1 MARGVR
7 STTTVLTIALSAAP
21 IADALG
27 SCPPS
32 SLPALPDLT
41 ADREACTD
49 DCNSDG
55 FCCTTNAGGCAQMT
69 CSGGCHLAWYSDNVS
84 ACIAACQEAN
94 SAGCTYEHQ
103 PSNDI
108 TTHVTFQTCTGHEAC
123 GCPLDGDAGF
133 DPDNVWGTSND
144 CSGGGCVRG
153 CELAA
158 TTFGH
163 AFYGRSLTDGEVA
176 FRRSQT
182 GGYEAQLEDALE
194 SLHSHIAGT
203 VELSGAQL
211 AMKAATIE
219 RHGQQLGVN
228 ETLLVRALDL
238 VDAFEASATY
248 GPLFVSS
255 GPFMRG
261 QDVGDGRDTHR
272 AMLVVQQALID
283 HAFGAPGVVAPCSIH
298 LFQGRAWLTAEYVPG
313 TCAPPADPSVVHS
326 VQLELEHPL
335 TWGHPVGYGHQDAKK
350 PTGLYLAPGAVANV
364 TAPPAVAAAGGF
376 KVLIGCQT
384 HDHAP
389 KNMHKRMDR
398 VSVTAAIDGTSTLV
412 TSPLGGGVYI
422 LVPYGA
428 SLGML
433 SVEISGGVVRAPF
446 FRRTS
451 FDQMSNADWAARR
464 TAAAPWAD
472 LETDKFLLSVPSSW
486 VYAYDDPLAL
496 LNTYDLAMDAVAEWG
511 GYPPVLREAA
521 GVHTLYLMPDLVI
534 ATPFYGTGYPQTN
547 VLYDPE
553 TDVGGNYDFWVLR
566 DPVGWS
572 TTWHELGHTQQRQE
586 AKFQYAAETEAIVN
600 FLWCYVEHVKFSVP
614 FNEAFKTTRGGDGQ
628 YEPDDAA
635 VHWMITKNFRNGN
648 EMNRDDPNQE
658 YQYQHRGYAKY
669 ADIARLFGWDAYT
682 GAYHQENL
690 DFEAGVTGPG
700 ATLAGYGYQ
709 ARTLRLSIQAGYDL
723 TPLIHFWG
731 IHPLE
736 PEALAAEH
744 SARALGPS
752 TKVRCLLLRYREL
765 VPADNAE
772 FNVFFETIYPGR
784 PNDPNDD
791 PGYGR
796 GWYNAWRDTYNE
808 THGAAAKAQVDA
820 VLALYFSGTV
830 DCAGVDTGGPGVD
843 VPKPQFQWL
852 QDFYAAQGW
861 PAAPPSPQSPPSMP
875 SQPPAPPAPPP
886 PPMPPSPPP
895 PSPPLP
901 PVPPPRPPL
910 PWPPPLPPSPPP
922 AIYDLCRADCN
933 ARGTCCN
940 GAAGSDYTTSGCAV
954 SSCLQAC
961 LLLRTPDSSY
971 YGNAD
976 AVRAFCGEV
985 TGCSR
990 GGFSQCGSCD
1000 HGSGPGV
1007 ATNSCSG
1014 NCNDAA
1020 ECVVGATLDIPS
1032 PPDPSAPP
1040 PAPGSSGGSD
1050 SPPPSPP
1057 PPSPSPPSPSPP
1069 PPSPSPPPASPS
1081 PPPPLPPP
1089 PPPSPPPP
1097 SPPPPPW
1104 EPGHQFPPPSPPSPP
1119 PPTPPPLSP
1128 SSPPV
1133 LPPSVSPLLSSPS
1146 PPLPPPRSPLDVA
1159 KPEPPATPPQPPAV
1173 PPPTPSLP
1181 LDGTSDGVE
1190 LLGVTLP
1197 AAVLFGGSGAAMLLL
1212 LLACACIVGCHRR
1225 LQQQKREAPPP
1236 VGVLSRTPTQG
1247 VLTRSPSS
1255 SIYTKMDTTT
1265 KTRLEDVCDSAVELF
1280 TGASVSVGA
1289 APPRSARD
1297 AWEMHKTDSGDSYF
1311 FNDSTGE
1318 SAWVLPDGAQVRQ
1331 VCRTERL

>member
-1 MARGVR
+1 MA
-7 STTTVLTIALSAAP
+7 IALSAAP

-32 SLPALPDLT
+32 SLPVVPDLT

-55 FCCTTNAGGCAQMT
+55 FCCTTNAGGCGQMT

-84 ACIAACQEAN
+84 TCIAACQEAN

-108 TTHVTFQTCTGHEAC
+108 TTHTTFRTCTGHEAC
-123 GCPLDGDAGF
+123 GCPVDGDAGF

-144 CSGGGCVRG
+144 CSGGGCIRG

-163 AFYGRSLTDGEVA
+163 AFYGRSLADGEVA
-176 FRRSQT
+176 YRRSQT
-182 GGYEAQLEDALE
+182 GGYEAQLADALE

-211 AMKAATIE
+211 ATEAATIE

-283 HAFGAPGVVAPCSIH
+283 HAFSAPGVVAPCSIH

-313 TCAPPADPSVVHS
+313 ACAPPSDPSVVHS

-364 TAPPAVAAAGGF
+364 TAPPALAAAGGF

-428 SLGML
+428 SLGVL

-451 FDQMSNADWAARR
+451 FDQMSNANWVARR

-521 GVHTLYLMPDLVI
+521 GVHTLYLMPDLLI
-534 ATPFYGTGYPQTN
+534 ATPLYGTGYPQTN

-553 TDVGGNYDFWVLR
+553 TDYGGNYDFWVLR
-566 DPVGWS
+566 DPVGWP

-586 AKFQYAAETEAIVN
+586 ANFQYAAETEAIVN

-635 VHWMITKNFRNGN
+635 VHWMITENFRNGN

-736 PEALAAEH
+736 PDALAAEH

-772 FNVFFETIYPGR
+772 FNAFFERLYPGR
-784 PNDPNDD
+784 PSDPNDN

-796 GWYNAWRDTYNE
+796 GWYNAWRDTFNE

-830 DCAGVDTGGPGVD
+830 DCANIDTGGPGVD
-843 VPKPQFQWL
+843 VPKPQF
-852 QDFYAAQGW
+852 
-861 PAAPPSPQSPPSMP
+861 
-875 SQPPAPPAPPP
+875 
-886 PPMPPSPPP
+886 
-895 PSPPLP
+895 
-901 PVPPPRPPL
+901 
-910 PWPPPLPPSPPP
+910 
-922 AIYDLCRADCN
+922 
-933 ARGTCCN
+933 
-940 GAAGSDYTTSGCAV
+940 
-954 SSCLQAC
+954 
-961 LLLRTPDSSY
+961 
-971 YGNAD
+971 
-976 AVRAFCGEV
+976 
-985 TGCSR
+985 
-990 GGFSQCGSCD
+990 
-1000 HGSGPGV
+1000 
-1007 ATNSCSG
+1007 
-1014 NCNDAA
+1014 
-1020 ECVVGATLDIPS
+1020 
-1032 PPDPSAPP
+1032 
-1040 PAPGSSGGSD
+1040 
-1050 SPPPSPP
+1050 
-1057 PPSPSPPSPSPP
+1057 
-1069 PPSPSPPPASPS
+1069 
-1081 PPPPLPPP
+1081 
-1089 PPPSPPPP
+1089 
-1097 SPPPPPW
+1097 
-1104 EPGHQFPPPSPPSPP
+1104 
-1119 PPTPPPLSP
+1119 
-1128 SSPPV
+1128 
-1133 LPPSVSPLLSSPS
+1133 
-1146 PPLPPPRSPLDVA
+1146 
-1159 KPEPPATPPQPPAV
+1159 
-1173 PPPTPSLP
+1173 
-1181 LDGTSDGVE
+1181 
-1190 LLGVTLP
+1190 
-1197 AAVLFGGSGAAMLLL
+1197 
-1212 LLACACIVGCHRR
+1212 
-1225 LQQQKREAPPP
+1225 
-1236 VGVLSRTPTQG
+1236 
-1247 VLTRSPSS
+1247 
-1255 SIYTKMDTTT
+1255 
-1265 KTRLEDVCDSAVELF
+1265 
-1280 TGASVSVGA
+1280 
-1289 APPRSARD
+1289 
-1297 AWEMHKTDSGDSYF
+1297 
-1311 FNDSTGE
+1311 
-1318 SAWVLPDGAQVRQ
+1318 
-1331 VCRTERL
+1331 